1 MSQALIQDFYAA
13 FGRGDG
19 DAMAACYAPGARFD
33 DPVFKKLRGEEPGAM
48 WRMLTAEA
56 RELAVELLDYAD
68 HGEWGTARWRARYVF
83 PETDRPVVNE
93 VFAAFRFADGRIAEH
108 ADSFSFHSWAWQAL
122 GVRARVPGTL
132 KVDRA
137 AVRRRARKHLH
148 AFMAGGG

>member
-1 MSQALIQDFYAA
+1 
-13 FGRGDG
+13 
-19 DAMAACYAPGARFD
+19 
-33 DPVFKKLRGEEPGAM
+33 M

-56 RELAVELLDYAD
+56 RELEVELLEYAD

-93 VFAAFRFADGRIAEH
+93 VFAAFRFADGKIAEH

-132 KVDRA
+132 KVVRA